1 MLHLTMKIS
10 KVKMKCLSYDK
21 EKRTLT
27 FGKKLSKKLGYWLTP
42 EKDGKIPM
50 FNIDNDYLVIPLNK
64 NAENN
69 ITTVANSNYV
79 NRLDHRFQPAA
90 INRTFNFVPDVTVPY
105 SLIPVYT
112 YFLYKSY
119 IFYKLPIGAGTTAIS
134 FDIPYVGRPC
144 RFSALIRNEDK
155 TNGNKKRKISDIE
168 CVQLKTIIPY
178 ISKDETKSN
187 TQEEQNK
194 NDSSIDETT
203 TEK

>member
-1 MLHLTMKIS
+1 MLYLTMKIS
-10 KVKMKCLSYDK
+10 KVKLKCLSYDK
-21 EKRTLT
+21 EKRTLSL
-27 FGKKLSKKLGYWLTP
+27 GKKFSKKLGYWLTP

-64 NAENN
+64 SAENN
-69 ITTVANSNYV
+69 ITTASNSNYV
-79 NRLDHRFQPAA
+79 NRLEHRFQPTT

-112 YFLYKSY
+112 YFMYNSH

-155 TNGNKKRKISDIE
+155 TNGTKKRKISDIE
-168 CVQLKTIIPY
+168 CVQLKTIVPY
-178 ISKDETKSN
+178 ISKDVPKPN

-194 NDSSIDETT
+194 NNTNTEETI